1 MKLTQEYTEQIEE
14 IMSSMDCPKGFQ
26 CYESYFDNICQ
37 AAHRGLEMYADC
49 CDIGNTTCEFRIP
62 FGYGAFCRCPLRVF
76 IANHLK
82 K

>member
-1 MKLTQEYTEQIEE
+1 MQLTQEQTEQIEE

-26 CYESYFDNICQ
+26 CYESGFANICR

-49 CDIGNTTCEFRIP
+49 CDVGNATCEFRVP

-76 IANHLK
+76 IAKRMK